1 MSLYLLGMPVL
12 QRWSPK
18 ERVAFF
24 RQWASLMEAG
34 LPLLGALELLAQTAV
49 ESRWGLVVHR
59 VVSDLRQGSRLGHAL
74 SRHPEAFDS
83 LTCALIQAAES
94 AAALTPMLSRL
105 AQDHE
110 RRLALQR
117 KVQSALSY
125 PAVVLMVCLSVMGVI
140 VAWVVPAFED
150 VYQALG
156 SELPNST
163 RLLLSL

>member
-59 VVSDLRQGSRLGHAL
+59 VVSDLQIGRAH
-74 SRHPEAFDS
+74 
-83 LTCALIQAAES
+83 
-94 AAALTPMLSRL
+94 
-105 AQDHE
+105 
-110 RRLALQR
+110 
-117 KVQSALSY
+117 V
-125 PAVVLMVCLSVMGVI
+125 
-140 VAWVVPAFED
+140 
-150 VYQALG
+150 
-156 SELPNST
+156 
-163 RLLLSL
+163 